1 MTQNLFFIGEK
12 PLTHP
17 INPLTEPP
25 PVESL
30 SYEQALAE
38 LEIIVADLESEKHAL
53 DQALALFERGQA
65 LAQRCTSLLDQ
76 AELKV
81 QQVTGD
87 QLTPFQT

>member
-1 MTQNLFFIGEK
+1 MTWNLFFIGEN
-12 PLTHP
+12 PVTHP
-17 INPLTEPP
+17 IHPLTEPT

-38 LEIIVADLESEKHAL
+38 LEIIVADLESEKHSL
-53 DQALALFERGQA
+53 DYALALFERGQA

-87 QLTPFQT
+87 QLTPFQA